1 MASYG
6 AFVIA
11 SGSHVLMSQAPDFVW
26 NELLRVCLF
35 LLKKGPSAHKAW
47 RNMAWLLCV
56 SKKKHGVTAVC
67 ILQLEGHPSGIGS
80 SNQGYRK
87 WANWANLAKFFV
99 VEVFFRGASIRH
111 PMQ

>member
-1 MASYG
+1 L
-6 AFVIA
+6 FV
-11 SGSHVLMSQAPDFVW
+11 FVKK
-26 NELLRVCLF
+26 RTISTQGMKKHGVTAVCT
-35 LLKKGPSAHKAW
+35 
-47 RNMAWLLCV
+47 
-56 SKKKHGVTAVC
+56 KKKHGVTAVC

>member
-35 LLKKGPSAHKAW
+35 LLKKGPSAHKA
-47 RNMAWLLCV
+47 
-56 SKKKHGVTAVC
+56 
-67 ILQLEGHPSGIGS
+67 
-80 SNQGYRK
+80 
-87 WANWANLAKFFV
+87 
-99 VEVFFRGASIRH
+99 
-111 PMQ
+111 